1 MDKGLKN
8 YRVLIVEDEHRI
20 ARFLQMEL
28 EHEGMNT
35 AIEDNGRR
43 AYERIVQENYDL
55 VLLDV
60 MLPDMDGFTICRKVR
75 ELSQVPII
83 MLTAK
88 DDIDDKVQGLDIG
101 ADDYITKPF
110 ATPELLARMRV
121 VLRRQE
127 SQREAK
133 GAQEEIL
140 SVKNL
145 TMYPARHE
153 VQVDGAL
160 VELTKKEYD
169 LLEYLLRNKRNVLTR
184 DQILS
189 NVWDY
194 DYMGD
199 TNVVDVYIRYLRQKL
214 DDRFQEKYI
223 HTMRGVGYVIKD

>member
-1 MDKGLKN
+1 MKN
-8 YRVLIVEDEHRI
+8 YQVLIVEDERRI

-43 AYERIVQENYDL
+43 AYERIMQENYDL

-133 GAQEEIL
+133 EGQEEIL

-153 VQVDGAL
+153 VQVDGTP

-169 LLEYLLRNKRNVLTR
+169 LLEYLLRNKRNVLT
-184 DQILS
+184 D
-189 NVWDY
+189 
-194 DYMGD
+194 
-199 TNVVDVYIRYLRQKL
+199 
-214 DDRFQEKYI
+214 
-223 HTMRGVGYVIKD
+223 IKSFLMCGIMIIWGIPMWWMCISAICVKSWMIDSRKSIFTPCGE

>member
-1 MDKGLKN
+1 MKN
-8 YRVLIVEDEHRI
+8 YHVLIVEDERRI

-28 EHEGMNT
+28 EHEGMST

-43 AYERIVQENYDL
+43 AYERIVQKNYDL
-55 VLLDV
+55 ILLDV

-83 MLTAK
+83 MLTAR

-127 SQREAK
+127 GKLEVK
-133 GAQEEIL
+133 GCQEEIL

-145 TMYPARHE
+145 IMYPARHE
-153 VQVDGAL
+153 VQVDATP

-223 HTMRGVGYVIKD
+223 HTMRGVGYAIKD

>member
-1 MDKGLKN
+1 MKN
-8 YRVLIVEDEHRI
+8 YRVLIVEDERRI

-43 AYERIVQENYDL
+43 AYERIMQENYDL
-55 VLLDV
+55 ILLDV

-133 GAQEEIL
+133 GVQEEIL

-153 VQVDGAL
+153 VKVDDVL

>member
-1 MDKGLKN
+1 MKN
-8 YRVLIVEDEHRI
+8 YRVLIVEDERRI

-145 TMYPARHE
+145 TMYTARHE
-153 VQVDGAL
+153 VQVDGAP

>member
-1 MDKGLKN
+1 MKN
-8 YRVLIVEDEHRI
+8 YQVLIVEDERRI

-35 AIEDNGRR
+35 VIEDNGRR

-75 ELSQVPII
+75 ELSKVPII

-133 GAQEEIL
+133 EVQEEIL

-145 TMYPARHE
+145 IMYPARHE
-153 VQVDGAL
+153 VQVDATP

>member
-1 MDKGLKN
+1 MKN
-8 YRVLIVEDEHRI
+8 YQVLIVEDERRI

-43 AYERIVQENYDL
+43 AYERIMQENYDL

-127 SQREAK
+127 SQRETRE
-133 GAQEEIL
+133 AQEEIL

-145 TMYPARHE
+145 IMYPARHE
-153 VQVDGAL
+153 VKVDAVP

>member
-8 YRVLIVEDEHRI
+8 YRVLIVEDERRI

-28 EHEGMNT
+28 EHEGMST

-43 AYERIVQENYDL
+43 AYERIMQENYDL

-127 SQREAK
+127 SQREIRE
-133 GAQEEIL
+133 AQEEIL

-153 VQVDGAL
+153 VKVDDVP

-169 LLEYLLRNKRNVLTR
+169 LLEYLLRNKRTVLTR

-214 DDRFQEKYI
+214 DDKFQEKYI